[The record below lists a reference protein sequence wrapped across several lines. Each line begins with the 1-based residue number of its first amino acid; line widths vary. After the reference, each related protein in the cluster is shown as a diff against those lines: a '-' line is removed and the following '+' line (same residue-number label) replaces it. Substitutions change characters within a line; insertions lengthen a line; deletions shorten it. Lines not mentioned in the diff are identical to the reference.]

1 MDENCVWLHCLLADK
16 DVNRGQKE
24 PEHLPMVL
32 THKDYTQTAFSSIV
46 SPGHKKIKADV
57 EFHMEP
63 CVHPLMVKFIVRQR
77 KWIQA
82 DPHRCVKCNTNNNQ
96 LNIGRILLWQH
107 LFLINMSSCLIIHG
121 LYRFQ
126 LMIDTKKAK
135 LKITVSQPW
144 IKTCNRR
151 SEKGV

>member
-1 MDENCVWLHCLLADK
+1 MKTVWLHCLLADK

-24 PEHLPMVL
+24 PEHPPMVL

-46 SPGHKKIKADV
+46 SPGHKKIKVDV

-82 DPHRCVKCNTNNNQ
+82 DPHRCVKCNINNNQ
-96 LNIGRILLWQH
+96 LYIGRILLWQH
-107 LFLINMSSCLIIHG
+107 LFNKCVWLRNHSIILSIILMDFTGSS
-121 LYRFQ
+121 
-126 LMIDTKKAK
+126 
-135 LKITVSQPW
+135 
-144 IKTCNRR
+144 
-151 SEKGV
+151 

>member
-1 MDENCVWLHCLLADK
+1 
-16 DVNRGQKE
+16 
-24 PEHLPMVL
+24 MVL

-107 LFLINMSSCLIIHG
+107 LFLINMSSCLII
-121 LYRFQ
+121 LLFF
-126 LMIDTKKAK
+126 L
-135 LKITVSQPW
+135 
-144 IKTCNRR
+144 
-151 SEKGV
+151 